1 VLKIFSTPDD
11 PGKAVLDGLRRV
23 VANLEVV
30 VRHGT
35 TVGANAMLERK
46 GGRVAFLT
54 TEAFEDKI
62 AIRRQT
68 SPSSTIGSSP
78 RPIASP
84 SAPSIAAAPSA
95 PREATNSHPISH
107 RKQMNKRIKRDQRR
121 SRRTFV
127 RCDPGDRHGIFIA
140 VDYSQYMT

>member
-62 AIRRQT
+62 AIRRQA

-84 SAPSIAAAPSA
+84 SAPSIAVGTTRGNEQPPNQSPKAN
-95 PREATNSHPISH
+95 EQ
-107 RKQMNKRIKRDQRR
+107 KNKKGSTAITAD
-121 SRRTFV
+121 F
-127 RCDPGDRHGIFIA
+127 CPL
-140 VDYSQYMT
+140 